1 MSRDPHRRLLVAF
14 DTVFASLGL
23 VPELIVHERTAW
35 HSITF
40 AGEQRRFRYA
50 LADGGTEPRLAETL
64 RDHEFEI
71 AGCLVADVAVRP
83 CTGGFEIEL
92 LTIEE
97 A

>member
-1 MSRDPHRRLLVAF
+1 MSRDPHRRLLAAL
-14 DTVFASLGL
+14 DTIFASLGL
-23 VPELIVHERTAW
+23 EPKLILHERNAW

-40 AGEQRRFRYA
+40 AGQQRRFRYA
-50 LADGGTEPRLAETL
+50 LADGAIEPRLDFAL

-83 CTGGFEIEL
+83 CAGGFGIEL

-97 A
+97 V